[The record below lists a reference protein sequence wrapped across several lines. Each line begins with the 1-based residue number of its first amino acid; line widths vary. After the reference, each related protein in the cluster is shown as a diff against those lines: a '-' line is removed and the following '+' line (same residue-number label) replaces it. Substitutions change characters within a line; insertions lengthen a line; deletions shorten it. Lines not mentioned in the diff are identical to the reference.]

1 MVINLTVNYIVQG
14 AVMNA
19 AIKQVRGQGLQL
31 GGVRE
36 VTQVLGN
43 LIVVAL
49 LQTVIVA
56 IGLALCILPGIVA
69 IALLM
74 FSVPLV
80 VDQRIGGAQAIRQ
93 SFEMLKSQ
101 WLMATL
107 FSIVVAILGF
117 VGVLL
122 CGVGLILTLPLYY
135 LSIAV
140 AYNDFTGGA
149 PQA

>member
-1 MVINLTVNYIVQG
+1 
-14 AVMNA
+14 
-19 AIKQVRGQGLQL
+19 
-31 GGVRE
+31 
-36 VTQVLGN
+36 
-43 LIVVAL
+43 
-49 LQTVIVA
+49 
-56 IGLALCILPGIVA
+56 
-69 IALLM
+69 M

-80 VDQRIGGAQAIRQ
+80 VDQRIGGVEAIRQ

-122 CGVGLILTLPLYY
+122 CGVGLILTLPLCC

-140 AYNDFTGGA
+140 AYNDFTGGV